1 MEGGGRRERSGGWLA
16 QARPLP
22 VLRGPGAWR
31 TVPIEPVSEPLVEV
45 ASIGGAVRDDPRY
58 HAMGLPGA
66 RATNSLRQDVA
77 ERLARAARGLP
88 DGVTLIVWD
97 GWRAI
102 ETQRALYEDWAA
114 ELRSAHPDWSADAIE
129 RETARYVSV
138 PSADPGCPA
147 PHITGGAVDLTLG
160 DGDGCPMDLGTAFD
174 AFVPEAGA
182 LALEGRSGNARDLR
196 RLLFWAMADHG
207 FTAYIEEWW
216 HFDFGDQF
224 WGSITGQP
232 ARYGP
237 IDHTPP
243 SPRLVD
249 GL

>member
-1 MEGGGRRERSGGWLA
+1 MAFAEQGERSGVTPAG
-16 QARPLP
+16 ARPLP
-22 VLRGPGAWR
+22 ALRAPGPWR
-31 TVPIEPVSEPLVEV
+31 AVPIEPVDEPLVAV
-45 ASIGGAVRDDPRY
+45 AAIGGAVRDDPRY
-58 HAMGLPGA
+58 FATGLPGA
-66 RATNSLRQDVA
+66 RPHSSVREGVA
-77 ERLARAARGLP
+77 DRLARVAGGLP

-97 GWRAI
+97 GWRAF
-102 ETQRALYEDWAA
+102 ETQRALYDDWAA
-114 ELRSAHPDWSADAIE
+114 QLIRAHPDWTGATVE

-138 PSADPGCPA
+138 PSASPTCPA

-160 DGDGCPMDLGTAFD
+160 DGDGRPMDLGTAFD

-182 LALEGRSGNARDLR
+182 LALERVPGGPRNLR
-196 RLLFWAMADHG
+196 RLLFWSMAGQG
-207 FTAYIEEWW
+207 FTAYVEEWW

-237 IDHTPP
+237 VDHAPP
-243 SPRLVD
+243 SARLLG